1 MVPGMAILAGL
12 SAKNNSAGF
21 RWIPQEWL
29 DSDRN
34 HRGMIKTS
42 PWDTV
47 THEWFWVWHHVWEGV
62 IWSSRAPVLAAGALW
77 LWMFGHV
84 MEVVVAKVE
93 ILLVLFKKMRKKK
106 VTGYLEPLTLPLLR
120 CQCCSAVVLPLLVS
134 FVVMRCVVAVCRLY
148 S

>member
-1 MVPGMAILAGL
+1 M
-12 SAKNNSAGF
+12 
-21 RWIPQEWL
+21 
-29 DSDRN
+29 
-34 HRGMIKTS
+34 
-42 PWDTV
+42 

-106 VTGYLEPLTLPLLR
+106 SYWVSRAPHIAPVALPMLL
-120 CQCCSAVVLPLLVS
+120 CCCLATACLICGDEVCGGGHLSSVLIVFVVLSTVINRLVKKKEEEKKRKKKKPQDLLTGS
-134 FVVMRCVVAVCRLY
+134 
-148 S
+148 